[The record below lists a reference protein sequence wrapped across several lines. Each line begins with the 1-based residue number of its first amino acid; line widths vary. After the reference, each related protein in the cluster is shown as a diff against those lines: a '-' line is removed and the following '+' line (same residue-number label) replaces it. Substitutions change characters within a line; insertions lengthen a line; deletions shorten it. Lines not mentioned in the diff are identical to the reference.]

1 LVAARPLQG
10 GGRGR
15 GAGDGKYHIMAHQDQ
30 REELTTRARFDTDS
44 AMVGNDKVLTSRDPS
59 SLAREEPRTRRIADG
74 EYHGARSTT
83 SALNTEPKRRRK
95 YHRARMTHQQ
105 HWAGRIGAADPEA
118 RDVTKTTGAQ
128 WNRLKSIAAK
138 ATSVHGDVSKLD
150 KKFAKAHGELSL
162 QGRWSTLPRS
172 RENDGHSRRQ

>member
-1 LVAARPLQG
+1 VARPATVTSFDDGFDDADGHALEDQDENWLAPERSESVDWFLVAARPLQG

-44 AMVGNDKVLTSRDPS
+44 ARVGNDKVLTSRDPS
-59 SLAREEPRTRRIADG
+59 SLA
-74 EYHGARSTT
+74 
-83 SALNTEPKRRRK
+83 
-95 YHRARMTHQQ
+95 
-105 HWAGRIGAADPEA
+105 PEA

-138 ATSVHGDVSKLD
+138 ATSVRGDASKLD

-172 RENDGHSRRQ
+172 RENDGHPRRR